1 MILSQACLQY
11 IQNMSRE
18 EDAALRELLEY
29 FDGLTPERREL
40 LRGRVLRSLGLGHE
54 DSLEDADDPE
64 LINQAF
70 VRQLSD
76 MWLKDSLQEMQREG
90 LIEVSEIREDGELAY
105 RLTEEGQELVESN
118 EGLNRLGLKFRLTD
132 DGKEASGE

>member
-1 MILSQACLQY
+1 MILPQACLQY
-11 IQNMSRE
+11 IQSMSQE

-40 LRGRVLRSLGLGHE
+40 LRGRVLRSVGLSHE
-54 DSLEDADDPE
+54 DGLDDADDPD

-76 MWLKDSLQEMQREG
+76 MWLKDSLDEMKREG
-90 LIEVSEIREDGELAY
+90 LIEVSEVREDGELAY
-105 RLTEEGQELVESN
+105 RLTEEGQEMVESN
-118 EGLNRLGLKFRLTD
+118 EGLNHLGLKFRLAD
-132 DGKEASGE
+132 EEESSGE